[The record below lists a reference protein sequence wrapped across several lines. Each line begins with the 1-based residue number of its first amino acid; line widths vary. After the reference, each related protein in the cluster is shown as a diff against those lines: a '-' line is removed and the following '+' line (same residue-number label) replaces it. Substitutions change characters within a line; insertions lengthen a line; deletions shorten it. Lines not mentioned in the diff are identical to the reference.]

1 MSRLISSQ
9 NAHQLSTLARTS
21 CAFISRLAWSPDG
34 RMLAIAHGDGVWLW
48 HDGFGGAPWLRLKGH
63 NAPVKDIAFSPDS
76 QVIASAS
83 ADTTVRLWVAAS
95 GQSMHV
101 LRRHTDAVNA
111 VAFSASGRLLA
122 SGGGDQR
129 IMLLDMRESAGTS
142 ALTGHNGE
150 ITSVIFGAG
159 DMLASGG
166 WDKTLR
172 LWDSVDRSERVIL
185 PFDDWIRELAI
196 SDDRR
201 ILAAACKDGTLRL
214 IDFLS
219 GAQLRVIQ
227 AHEGG
232 VDCASFSPDGLLLL
246 SGGRDHTLKLWD
258 LETESA
264 QPLVV
269 LEGHTKPVLTAAFHP
284 VGNLI
289 ASGSGD
295 NTVRLWG
302 V

>member
-1 MSRLISSQ
+1 
-9 NAHQLSTLARTS
+9 
-21 CAFISRLAWSPDG
+21 
-34 RMLAIAHGDGVWLW
+34 
-48 HDGFGGAPWLRLKGH
+48 
-63 NAPVKDIAFSPDS
+63 
-76 QVIASAS
+76 
-83 ADTTVRLWVAAS
+83 
-95 GQSMHV
+95 MHV
-101 LRRHTDAVNA
+101 FRRHTDAVNS
-111 VAFSASGRLLA
+111 VAFSATGHLLA

-129 IMLLDMRESAGTS
+129 VILLDMHESAGTTL
-142 ALTGHNGE
+142 LTGHSGE

-172 LWDSVDRSERVIL
+172 LWDSIERSERAIL

-196 SDDRR
+196 SEDRQT
-201 ILAAACKDGTLRL
+201 LAVACKDGTLRL

-219 GAQLRVIQ
+219 GALLRVIN
-227 AHEGG
+227 AHAGG

-246 SGGRDHTLKLWD
+246 TGGRDHTLRLWD
-258 LETESA
+258 LQNESD
-264 QPLVV
+264 QPLVT
-269 LEGHTKPVLTAAFHP
+269 LEGHAKPVLTAAFHP